1 MQVHHHAHVVLRL
14 VHDLLV
20 IRVAQHGQHAALHAE
35 GRLDDIGDVA
45 LVRLGV
51 EVGQIL
57 AGGLLVLGQVV
68 IRAVGDAPQLAPAEG
83 EQELEVRRGLGV
95 EAQLLGVVVAQAE
108 VFVLQAD
115 TEQPV
120 MAERAPVVEPLEV
133 GAGLAEELQL
143 HLLKLAHAEDE
154 VAGGDL
160 VAEALADLAD
170 AERQLL
176 ACRALDVVE
185 VDEDA
190 LRRLGTQIHGVLR
203 VLGHALE
210 RLEHQVKLTDI
221 GKVVL
226 AAGGAGDVVLL
237 NKVLHLALGEGV
249 DGLTQLEAVLRA
261 PVLDELIRAEALV
274 ALAAVHQRIGEAAQM
289 AARHPGL
296 GIHQDR
302 RVEADVVG
310 ILLHELLPPGVLDV
324 LLELGAEGA
333 VVPGVGKAAV
343 DLAAGE
349 DKAAVFAQCDDL
361 VHRLFGVFHGEFL
374 LSVLGSG
381 DKKRPEP
388 IKVGSGRTNHCP
400 WFHLNSPLDA
410 GHFVPL

>member
-1 MQVHHHAHVVLRL
+1 M
-14 VHDLLV
+14 
-20 IRVAQHGQHAALHAE
+20 VAQT
-35 GRLDDIGDVA
+35 
-45 LVRLGV
+45 
-51 EVGQIL
+51 QIL
-57 AGGLLVLGQVV
+57 
-68 IRAVGDAPQLAPAEG
+68 
-83 EQELEVRRGLGV
+83 
-95 EAQLLGVVVAQAE
+95 
-108 VFVLQAD
+108 VLQTD
-115 TEQPV
+115 GQQPV
-120 MAERAPVVEPLEV
+120 VAERAPILEPFEV

-143 HLLKLAHAEDE
+143 HLLELAHAEDE
-154 VAGGDL
+154 VARGDL

-170 AERQLL
+170 AERQLF
-176 ACRALDVVE
+176 ARRALDVVE
-185 VDEDA
+185 VDENA

-226 AAGGAGDVVLL
+226 AAGGAGDVMLL

-261 PVLDELIRAEALV
+261 PVLNELIRAEALV

-349 DKAAVFAQCDDL
+349 HKAAVLAQGNDL
-361 VHRLFGVFHGEFL
+361 VHRLFGVFHGFFSFSFGGPERFQNCVYAILTPCAPIAALAARDAAQNLAFL
-374 LSVLGSG
+374 RSKNALSRYSAQGEQSIVRGS
-381 DKKRPEP
+381 
-388 IKVGSGRTNHCP
+388 T
-400 WFHLNSPLDA
+400 
-410 GHFVPL
+410 

>member
-1 MQVHHHAHVVLRL
+1 MQVQHHAHVVLRL

-45 LVRLGV
+45 LVRLGI

-143 HLLKLAHAEDE
+143 HLLELAHAEDE
-154 VAGGDL
+154 VAGGNL
-160 VAEALADLAD
+160 VAEGLTDLAH
-170 AERQLL
+170 AEGQL
-176 ACRALDVVE
+176 AAGGALG
-185 VDEDA
+185 VDEVGEDT
-190 LRRLGTQIHGVLR
+190 LRRLGAEVHGVLR

-210 RLEHQVKLTDI
+210 RLEHQVKLADV
-221 GKVVL
+221 GEVVL
-226 AAGGAGDVVLL
+226 AAGGAGDIVLL
-237 NKVLHLALGEGV
+237 DEVLHLLLGERV
-249 DGLTQLEAVLRA
+249 DGLGQLDRLLMAEL
-261 PVLDELIRAEALV
+261 LDQLVGAEALL
-274 ALAAVHQRIGEAAQM
+274 ALAAVHQRIGEAREV
-289 AARHPGL
+289 AAGDPRL
-296 GIHQDR
+296 
-302 RVEADVVG
+302 RVHEDGGVLADVVG
-310 ILLHELLPPGVLDV
+310 VLLHELLPPGLLDV
-324 LLELGAEGA
+324 VLQLDAEGA
-333 VVPGVGKAAV
+333 VVPRVGEAAV
-343 DLAAGE
+343 DLRPGE
-349 DKAAVFAQCDDL
+349 DKAAVFTQGNDF
-361 VHRLFGVFHGEFL
+361 VHGLFGVVHVTISFYHNFFRKQI
-374 LSVLGSG
+374 
-381 DKKRPEP
+381 KKRPESH
-388 IKVGSGRTNHCP
+388 KDSGRTV
-400 WFHLNSPLDA
+400 SVR
-410 GHFVPL
+410 GST